1 MKIKLHT
8 IFIAFVLSV
17 AVSCSV
23 KKYIPE
29 DEFLYTGAD
38 LELKTEAEVEDLEAI
53 EEELEGL
60 LRPAPNSK
68 ILGMYLGLWAHYKGT
83 QENPGFINRFLNKKI
98 GQEPVYFSQVDP
110 GRTEELLINRLENRG
125 FFYSTSSSEVI
136 RSDQSAKVQYVAEF
150 GEPYTLSEFKL
161 ERDSLQI
168 EHEIA
173 GLLEET
179 LIKENSRFDLN
190 TLNQERN
197 RLDSALKEKGYFNF
211 NNDFLI
217 FEADT
222 NLSDSLRKFNLYLRL
237 KQNVPAN
244 GIIPYQIDE
253 INVYPNYSINEDGEK
268 LDTTVIAEKNFIQ
281 GNEVF
286 RPTLLNEY
294 ILLEKDQLYSP
305 QKSRLTSNRLSSI
318 GTYKFVNVR
327 YEEQDSS
334 GTQGHLKTDIYLSPM
349 TKRSVRAELLGVSK
363 SNNFAGPALNLTYR
377 NRNLF
382 QGGETFN
389 LTTRFGYEFQVAG
402 GDRSGL
408 ESFEVGL
415 NGDLIFPRVIFF
427 VPIREKFSYAV
438 PKTKIGLGLEYLSRG
453 GLYRLNSFSANYGYF
468 WNPNPFVYH
477 EINPISLNVVNLT
490 RTSPEFEEIL
500 DANPFLRRSFEQNFI
515 AGINYTFHYNK
526 LQDKYRKHAIF
537 AGTTI
542 DLAGNTLNLINSISG
557 SDNGEF
563 LGLEYAQ
570 YAKADLDFRYY
581 FRPNEQHTIATRLYM
596 GAGFPFGNSVSLPYV
611 KQYFSGGPNSVR
623 AFRIRSI
630 GPGTYR
636 PEGFDNSSFFDQ
648 SGDIRFEGN
657 IEYRFP
663 IVSFLKGALFM
674 DAGNIWLMNENEA
687 LPGGKFTKN
696 WYKELAIGTGIGL
709 RVDIQF
715 FVIRFD
721 FATPLR
727 YPYLEEG
734 ERWAN
739 NFDIGSKTWR
749 RDNLIFNFAI
759 GYPF

>member
-1 MKIKLHT
+1 MKIKLHIT
-8 IFIAFVLSV
+8 LTALLLSIA
-17 AVSCSV
+17 ASCNV

-29 DEFLYTGAD
+29 DEFLYTGAE
-38 LELKTEAEVEDLEAI
+38 LELNTDAEVKDIDEI

-68 ILGMYLGLWAHYKGT
+68 IFGMYVGLWAHYKAN

-110 GRTEELLINRLENRG
+110 GRTEELIINRLENRG

-136 RSDQSAKVQYVAEF
+136 RKEKTAKVNYTAGF

-161 ERDSLQI
+161 DRDSLQI
-168 EHEIA
+168 EQEIS
-173 GLLEET
+173 GLMEGT
-179 LIKENSRFDLN
+179 LIKENSRFDLK
-190 TLNQERN
+190 TLNQERA

-211 NNDFLI
+211 NDDFLI

-222 NLSDSLRKFNLYLRL
+222 NISDSLRKFNLFLRL
-237 KQNVPAN
+237 KQNAPAN

-253 INVYPNYSINEDGEK
+253 INVFPNYSINEDGEK
-268 LDTTVIAEKNFIQ
+268 LDTTVIANKNFIQ

-294 ILLEKDQLYSP
+294 ILIEKDELYSP

-327 YEEQDSS
+327 YEELDST
-334 GTQGHLKTDIYLSPM
+334 GNQGHLKTDIYLSPM

-389 LTTRFGYEFQVAG
+389 LTSHFAYEFQVAG
-402 GDRSGL
+402 GDRSNL
-408 ESFEVGL
+408 KSFEVGL

-438 PKTKIGLGLEYLSRG
+438 PKTKMGLGVEYLSRG
-453 GLYRLNSFSANYGYF
+453 GLYRLNSFSASYGYF

-477 EINPISLNVVNLT
+477 EINPISLNIVNLT

-557 SDNGEF
+557 TENGKF

-570 YAKADLDFRYY
+570 YAKADLDLRYY

-636 PEGFDNSSFFDQ
+636 PENYDNSSYFDQ

-696 WYKELAIGTGIGL
+696 WYRELAVGTGIGL
-709 RVDIQF
+709 RIDIQF

-727 YPYLEEG
+727 YPYLEDG
-734 ERWAN
+734 ERWGN
-739 NFDIGSKTWR
+739 SFDIGSKTWR
-749 RDNLIFNFAI
+749 RENLIFNFAI